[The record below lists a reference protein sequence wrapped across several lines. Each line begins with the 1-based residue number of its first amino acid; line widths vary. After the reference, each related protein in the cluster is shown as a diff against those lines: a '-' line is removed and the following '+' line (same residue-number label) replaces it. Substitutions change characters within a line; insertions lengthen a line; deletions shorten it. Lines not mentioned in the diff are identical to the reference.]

1 MKIKFIK
8 AATVEGVRKK
18 AGTTLEAV
26 EKIAN
31 KLIERGYAALDDG
44 KVEEPEVV
52 EVDENGP
59 AS

>member
-1 MKIKFIK
+1 MKIKLIK

-18 AGTTLEAV
+18 ANAAFDVAEN
-26 EKIAN
+26 IAN

-44 KVEEPEVV
+44 KVEEPEVA